1 MRKNEN
7 GFTYPLTLMVLL
19 LFLTIFSVRVEQLV
33 IERKVAHEKSI
44 ILLQEYYF
52 HTSIKKV
59 ENLYQTS
66 APLPSMASIVYLKG
80 TMDYQTEKPVGT
92 LQKINFTLRLNSG
105 EIMTGRGYY
114 DTNLKRLVKW
124 IE

>member
-1 MRKNEN
+1 MRKNEK

-19 LFLTIFSVRVEQLV
+19 LFLTIFSVRVEQLL
-33 IERKVAHEKSI
+33 IERKIAHEKSI

-52 HTSIKKV
+52 LTSIKKV
-59 ENLYQTS
+59 EKLYQTN
-66 APLPSMASIVYLKG
+66 APIPSMATIIYLKG
-80 TMDYQTEKPVGT
+80 KMDYQTEKPIGT

-105 EIMTGRGYY
+105 EFMTRKGYY
-114 DTNLKRLVKW
+114 DTNLKKLVKW